1 MRFQRYSPMLAA
13 LAHKPARETGA
24 HMAPVQMDTSAATST
39 NIFPA
44 CSGIETAIVALRI
57 HGRANAPVYKSH
69 SFTHS
74 LPPSLVHLFTHAL
87 THPLPPSFTHPVVPP
102 ALSLTHPATTNPLI
116 CSFTC
121 SPVCSFTRSFTH
133 PLTPCFPPSTHSL
146 IASHP
151 PSPSHPQ
158 SPTHNRLV
166 MPSLTDSFIHSRTHP
181 STHPLTHS
189 SNFEHL
195 FL

>member
-1 MRFQRYSPMLAA
+1 MLAA

-24 HMAPVQMDTSAATST
+24 HMALVQMDTSAATST

-74 LPPSLVHLFTHAL
+74 LPPSFTCSL
-87 THPLPPSFTHPVVPP
+87 THSFTHSLLHSPTQWFHQ
-102 ALSLTHPATTNPLI
+102 LTHPATTNPLI

-121 SPVCSFTRSFTH
+121 SPVCSFTRSCMHSFFPGRIH
-133 PLTPCFPPSTHSL
+133 PPTHSL
-146 IASHP
+146 L
-151 PSPSHPQ
+151 PSLHSLAHRESPTLPQ
-158 SPTHNRLV
+158 SPTIAHLQS
-166 MPSLTDSFIHSRTHP
+166 PGHAITH
-181 STHPLTHS
+181 
-189 SNFEHL
+189 
-195 FL
+195 

>member
-1 MRFQRYSPMLAA
+1 
-13 LAHKPARETGA
+13 
-24 HMAPVQMDTSAATST
+24 MAPVQMDTSAATST

-74 LPPSLVHLFTHAL
+74 LPPSFTC
-87 THPLPPSFTHPVVPP
+87 
-102 ALSLTHPATTNPLI
+102 SLTHSLTHSLLHSPTQWFHQLCHSPTQPPRI
-116 CSFTC
+116 HSFAP
-121 SPVCSFTRSFTH
+121 SRALLFVRSLVHVCIHSFLAAFTH

-158 SPTHNRLV
+158 SPTRNRLV